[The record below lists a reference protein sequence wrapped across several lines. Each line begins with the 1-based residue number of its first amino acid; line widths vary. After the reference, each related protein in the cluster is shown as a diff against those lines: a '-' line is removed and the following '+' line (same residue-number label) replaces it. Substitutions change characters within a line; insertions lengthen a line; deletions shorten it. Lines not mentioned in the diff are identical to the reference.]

1 MPIAVFLYKDIDNN
15 SFIPYHGS
23 IFPPSMLSTFI
34 HHQRTSR
41 NLTQEY
47 MASRLKMSRPTYMQ
61 IERGEREITVNEA
74 RILAEIFDLSLEDFL
89 QEREEQTAKVTIE
102 KSGKKA
108 IVKKPDIRINV
119 PQEKAE
125 KFKQTLLYILR
136 KIGGKPNVG
145 ETVLYKILY
154 FIDFDYYEKYEEQLI
169 GARYMKNKYG
179 PTPVAFPHI
188 IAELEKEGK
197 VERIKSK
204 FYTHEQTKYLVH
216 PALPLDVS
224 ALSAQELAHIDW
236 EIGRFGDMTA
246 VQLSALS
253 HRDTPWLAA
262 KDKEALEY
270 EHAFYRPEETSVRQY
285 EPL

>member
-1 MPIAVFLYKDIDNN
+1 MPIAVYLYKDIDKN
-15 SFIPYHGS
+15 SFITYHGS
-23 IFPPSMLSTFI
+23 IFPPSMRSTFI

-169 GARYMKNKYG
+169 GLKYIKNHHGPSPVGFTKIVARM
-179 PTPVAFPHI
+179 
-188 IAELEKEGK
+188 EKDGDL
-197 VERIKSK
+197 VRVKSK
-204 FYTHEQTKYLVH
+204 YF
-216 PALPLDVS
+216 
-224 ALSAQELAHIDW
+224 
-236 EIGRFGDMTA
+236 
-246 VQLSALS
+246 
-253 HRDTPWLAA
+253 
-262 KDKEALEY
+262 
-270 EHAFYRPEETSVRQY
+270 
-285 EPL
+285 